1 MRHNRRKESEAN
13 SRGTSRVPAARTSYF
28 YLVGIGRLASH
39 SRVVIAR
46 LANLEVGSIGLLRG
60 ALWDFLPVI
69 KLLCL
74 TKHRRLLSWGAPS
87 RPVER
92 SIVLPLPRTLRAG
105 WRQCRCAASRTAL
118 ARGALPKVGRDEG
131 MSVPVELRDR
141 CDLRRCRRTMVGVE
155 QHSPLKQ
162 DAGHPEQSVG
172 DTAQG
177 TTI

>member
-1 MRHNRRKESEAN
+1 MADVMPA
-13 SRGTSRVPAARTSYF
+13 TYPVPASPAKPR
-28 YLVGIGRLASH
+28 
-39 SRVVIAR
+39 
-46 LANLEVGSIGLLRG
+46 
-60 ALWDFLPVI
+60 P
-69 KLLCL
+69 KL
-74 TKHRRLLSWGAPS
+74 TVPRRLLSWGAPS

-92 SIVLPLPRTLRAG
+92 STVLPLPRTLRAG

-162 DAGHPEQSVG
+162 DAGNPEQSVS

-177 TTI
+177 TTIGMTARP

>member
-1 MRHNRRKESEAN
+1 MHCSLLSTPTIRSAVTGLRAEE
-13 SRGTSRVPAARTSYF
+13 
-28 YLVGIGRLASH
+28 GR
-39 SRVVIAR
+39 
-46 LANLEVGSIGLLRG
+46 
-60 ALWDFLPVI
+60 DFLPVI

-92 SIVLPLPRTLRAG
+92 STVLPLPRTLRAG
-105 WRQCRCAASRTAL
+105 LCQGRCAASRTAL

-155 QHSPLKQ
+155 
-162 DAGHPEQSVG
+162 
-172 DTAQG
+172 
-177 TTI
+177 